1 MIIGL
6 WWIVGGGE
14 EEEEGRWLRCILWHK
29 LHDPQIITD
38 RLARQLLHK
47 KEILASIDDICLSA
61 QKIYSV
67 CVQKTQPV
75 CMFRK
80 YIICAWS
87 DNNFL
92 CVCSANLFCVHVQ
105 KIHSVC
111 VFRNL
116 ILCVCVQQI
125 YSVCVEK
132 LIFRVQKMYFAV
144 PPQFLWE
151 MGASLKGAD
160 ESGTISN
167 FLRPH
172 QLSFYIL

>member
-92 CVCSANLFCVHVQ
+92 CVCSANSFCVHVQ
-105 KIHSVC
+105 KTNFCACSENTFCVRVQKFNSVC
-111 VFRNL
+111 VCSANL
-116 ILCVCVQQI
+116 FCVCW
-125 YSVCVEK
+125 K
-132 LIFRVQKMYFAV
+132 ANFACAENV
-144 PPQFLWE
+144 FCSSPAIP
-151 MGASLKGAD
+151 
-160 ESGTISN
+160 
-167 FLRPH
+167 LRNGG
-172 QLSFYIL
+172 FA